1 MPRARA
7 ARKAEAA
14 RGTFPCAVHFCA
26 PPIGG
31 RLVIL
36 CGAGRPAQTDRRIYP
51 GAASTALPAKVI
63 DGRSAER
70 AEQGAPPGKELSAPP
85 RWRAEIRRSAVHENG
100 DFRGHNPRKRGR
112 TARCGAR
119 SARAKSPKGEILPG
133 EKCKKS
139 PAKRI
144 DLSAGDMV

>member
-14 RGTFPCAVHFCA
+14 RGTFSCAVHFCA

-36 CGAGRPAQTDRRIYP
+36 CGAGRPAQTDSRIYP

-63 DGRSAER
+63 DGRDAER
-70 AEQGAPPGKELSAPP
+70 AESAPPGKEPSAPP
-85 RWRAEIRRSAVHENG
+85 RRRAEICRSVVHENE
-100 DFRGHNPRKRGR
+100 DF
-112 TARCGAR
+112 
-119 SARAKSPKGEILPG
+119 
-133 EKCKKS
+133 
-139 PAKRI
+139 
-144 DLSAGDMV
+144 